1 MSSIDKPSANLNE
14 WRGTSKMVYNELIL
28 KGNGRKLKLNLNE
41 DNLGWVPQIL
51 NGSFGVNREYTF
63 EKCTPTAMVE
73 KTIDINVRLTPTVP
87 IPDTPVKHFFSFF
100 ASGET
105 FTVELLDYTYYVPQ
119 LDYFSNRITPHI
131 TYKYMNG
138 LRQECIIR
146 ELKYNYSDCPAT
158 IEFTITTTKP
168 FLYGY
173 PFTLYVGLG
182 EQDWKQSLK
191 NFQDTVL
198 KIEPNFNLVTFYS
211 FELSLPQVETGL
223 GHSIFPSRIFGQ
235 RAYVI
240 GSSTPGSG
248 LFKLDR
254 DYDGH
259 QTYSIYG
266 GFDKDTSL
274 VYSTDAYPSFSI
286 ISLMHLLNNI
296 PEPPKVNFGGLGPGF
311 AKITLI
317 SIEKGL

>member
-1 MSSIDKPSANLNE
+1 MA
-14 WRGTSKMVYNELIL
+14 YNELIL
-28 KGNGRKLKLNLNE
+28 SGGGRKLRFYLNQ

-63 EKCTPTAMVE
+63 EKNTPTTMVE
-73 KTIDINVRLTPTVP
+73 KTIDINVRLTPVVP
-87 IPDTPVKHFFSFF
+87 IPKTSAKSFFSFF
-100 ASGET
+100 ASDST
-105 FTVELLDYTYYVPQ
+105 FNVELLDYTYYVPQ
-119 LDYFSNRITPHI
+119 LDYFSDKITPSI
-131 TYKYMNG
+131 TYKYLNG

-146 ELKYNYSDCPAT
+146 ELKYNYSEYPAT

-191 NFQDTVL
+191 TFRDTVL
-198 KIEPNFNLVTFYS
+198 KIESNFNLVTFYNY
-211 FELSLPQVETGL
+211 ELSLPQVEKGL
-223 GHSIFPSRIFGQ
+223 GHWIFPARIFGQ
-235 RAYVI
+235 SAYVR

-254 DYDGH
+254 DYDGY

-274 VYSTDAYPSFSI
+274 MYPTDAYPSFSI
-286 ISLMHLLNNI
+286 ISLMRLLDDI
-296 PEPPKVNFGGLGPGF
+296 PEPPKVKFGNLGSGF
-311 AKITLI
+311 SKITLI

>member
-1 MSSIDKPSANLNE
+1 
-14 WRGTSKMVYNELIL
+14 MVYNELIL
-28 KGNGRKLKLNLNE
+28 RSGGRQLKFYLNQ
-41 DNLGWVPQIL
+41 DNSGWVPQIL

-63 EKCTPTAMVE
+63 EKTTPTAMVD
-73 KTIDINVRLTPTVP
+73 KAIDINVRLTPTVP
-87 IPDTPVKHFFSFF
+87 IPEISVKRFFSFF
-100 ASGET
+100 ASSST
-105 FTVELLDYTYYVPQ
+105 FNVELLDYTYYVPI
-119 LDYFSNRITPHI
+119 LDYFSDKITPLI
-131 TYKYMNG
+131 TYKYLNG

-146 ELKYNYSDCPAT
+146 ELKYNYSECPAT

-191 NFQDTVL
+191 TFQDTVL
-198 KIEPNFNLVTFYS
+198 KIESNFNLVTFYS
-211 FELSLPQVETGL
+211 FELSLPQVEKGL
-223 GHSIFPSRIFGQ
+223 GHFIFPARIFGQ
-235 RAYVI
+235 SAYVK

-254 DYDGH
+254 DYNGD

-266 GFDKDTSL
+266 GFDKNESL
-274 VYSTDAYPSFSI
+274 MYSTAAYPSFSI
-286 ISLMHLLNNI
+286 TSLKGLLDII
-296 PEPPKVNFGGLGPGF
+296 PEPPKVNFGSLGPGF
-311 AKITLI
+311 SKITLI